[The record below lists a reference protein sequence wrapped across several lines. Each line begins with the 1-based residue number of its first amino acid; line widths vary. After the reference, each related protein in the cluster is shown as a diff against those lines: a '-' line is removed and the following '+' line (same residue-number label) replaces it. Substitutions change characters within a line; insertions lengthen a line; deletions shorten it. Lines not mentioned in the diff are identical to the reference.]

1 MIIVFNIL
9 KDKCIK
15 EGIIND
21 GENLVEER
29 LRQHPDNIFTEN
41 YLNDN
46 SGFIFINM
54 IKIYFDLAKIIS
66 YQLQ

>member
-1 MIIVFNIL
+1 MIIEFNIL

-15 EGIIND
+15 VGIIND
-21 GENLVEER
+21 GENLVEEI
-29 LRQHPDNIFTEN
+29 DNIFTEN

-66 YQLQ
+66 Y

>member
-29 LRQHPDNIFTEN
+29 LR
-41 YLNDN
+41 
-46 SGFIFINM
+46 
-54 IKIYFDLAKIIS
+54 
-66 YQLQ
+66 